1 MSIIYGI
8 LCIVVGVL
16 VLYVLLKDNSILN
29 SLREL
34 ETDLGI
40 SYYASLF
47 VAILF
52 ILMGVSLIINF
63 FQ

>member
-34 ETDLGI
+34 ETDLGV

>member
-1 MSIIYGI
+1 
-8 LCIVVGVL
+8 VVGVL

-34 ETDLGI
+34 ETDLGV